1 MKKRIYCA
9 CIWLSCVIRYEN
21 NKYCLLYKHERR
33 FRRLRNPEILHDSL
47 WVDLLLSVT
56 LRLWMVCWPAGLLA
70 CWSADCAETYEDLKL
85 HKPDRQHAKSRVFME
100 REYQSSETE
109 RVNVKN

>member
-1 MKKRIYCA
+1 MKTINIVYYTNTNGGLGGC
-9 CIWLSCVIRYEN
+9 
-21 NKYCLLYKHERR
+21 
-33 FRRLRNPEILHDSL
+33 EILKSSTIVCGL
-47 WVDLLLSVT
+47 TCCYLS
-56 LRLWMVCWPAGLLA
+56 RCGFGWSAGLLA
-70 CWSADCAETYEDLKL
+70 CWPADCAETYEDLKL